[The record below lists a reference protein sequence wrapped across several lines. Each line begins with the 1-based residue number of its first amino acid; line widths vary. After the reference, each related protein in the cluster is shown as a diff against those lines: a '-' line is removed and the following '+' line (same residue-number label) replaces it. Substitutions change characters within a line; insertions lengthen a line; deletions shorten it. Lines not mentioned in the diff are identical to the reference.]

1 MLELTLKWSMTLN
14 VFVSHSGSKK
24 RSFPLYDKL
33 KDYAKK
39 APDYLKYLKSV
50 YGRTIIL
57 AWKFDMGV

>member
-1 MLELTLKWSMTLN
+1 MFLY
-14 VFVSHSGSKK
+14 HIQDQK

-50 YGRTIIL
+50 YRRTIIL